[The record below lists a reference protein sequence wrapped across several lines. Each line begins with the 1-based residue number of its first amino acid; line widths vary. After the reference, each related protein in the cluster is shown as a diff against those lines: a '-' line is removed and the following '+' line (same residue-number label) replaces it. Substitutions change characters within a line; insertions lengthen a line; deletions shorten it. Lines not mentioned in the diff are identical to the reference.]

1 ISWIMTA
8 ENGLICLAGRH
19 VTVEKEAAA
28 ALEQAQRQAAQSQ
41 KMEALGQ
48 LTGGVAHDFN
58 NLLMIVSGH
67 AQRLQKRL
75 TDPRDVRGLEAI
87 QIAATRGERLTR
99 QLLSFSRGQPLTPPV
114 LSPAETVNGVRD
126 VLSGSLHVNIA
137 LAIDVA
143 PTIWPVRVDKSEIEL
158 ALVNLVLNARDAMPE
173 GGRLSILAENVS
185 LAAAD

>member
-67 AQRLQKRL
+67 AQRLQKRF
-75 TDPRDVRGLEAI
+75 TDPRDARALEAI
-87 QIAATRGERLTR
+87 QIAATRGE
-99 QLLSFSRGQPLTPPV
+99 SLTPPF
-114 LSPAETVNGVRD
+114 LAFSPRHPPNPT
-126 VLSGSLHVNIA
+126 A
-137 LAIDVA
+137 LR
-143 PTIWPVRVDKSEIEL
+143 PP
-158 ALVNLVLNARDAMPE
+158 
-173 GGRLSILAENVS
+173 
-185 LAAAD
+185 

>member
-67 AQRLQKRL
+67 AQRLQKRI
-75 TDPRDVRGLEAI
+75 TEPRDVRAIEAI
-87 QIAATRGERLTR
+87 QIAATRGESLTR
-99 QLLSFSRGQPLTPPV
+99 QLLAFSRGQPLNPTVIGLSDPVNRIPDLLAGPP
-114 LSPAETVNGVRD
+114 
-126 VLSGSLHVNIA
+126 
-137 LAIDVA
+137 
-143 PTIWPVRVDKSEIEL
+143 
-158 ALVNLVLNARDAMPE
+158 
-173 GGRLSILAENVS
+173 
-185 LAAAD
+185 